1 MELLTL
7 AKDIHTK
14 TWKSSQNNDLDMWE
28 FLRID
33 KALQTAH
40 GK

>member
-14 TWKSSQNNDLDMWE
+14 TWKSSQNNDLDMRE
-28 FLRID
+28 FLRTD
-33 KALQTAH
+33 NALQAAH